1 MMNIKELSKQQ
12 EQYVL
17 DCRRWL
23 HAHPELS
30 CQEYETTKF
39 IIAELEKMGI
49 PVQTYED
56 CTGCTAIIE
65 GGKPGKTVMLRA
77 DIDALPIQEPAD
89 KPNCS
94 QNPGIMHAC
103 GHDGHTAMLL
113 GAAKVLMDNRAELEG
128 NVKLIFQMGEEIG
141 RKAEEYVKRGAL
153 EGVDAIF
160 GMHLW
165 SKMNTGTANF
175 VPGERMACSDRFT
188 GLHQYILHYAG
199 SGGQHSGGPGGNDRA
214 LQVDLISRG
223 RYSKQHNSQQAKQH
237 FLHRYV
243 SFLS

>member
-1 MMNIKELSKQQ
+1 MMNIKELAKQT

-17 DCRRWL
+17 DCRHWL

-49 PVQTYED
+49 PVQTYEG
-56 CTGCTAIIE
+56 CTGCTALIE
-65 GGKPGKTVMLRA
+65 GGQPGKTVMLRA

-89 KPNCS
+89 KANCS
-94 QNPGIMHAC
+94 VNPGVMHAC

-113 GAAKVLMDNRAELEG
+113 GAAKVLKEHQAELKG

-165 SKMNTGTANF
+165 SKMNSGTANF

-188 GLHQYILHYAG
+188 I
-199 SGGQHSGGPGGNDRA
+199 
-214 LQVDLISRG
+214 
-223 RYSKQHNSQQAKQH
+223 
-237 FLHRYV
+237 
-243 SFLS
+243 